1 MAAYVIQ
8 RILWIGPLLFAV
20 ALITFI
26 LMHQVPG
33 GPWDRSKRLPPEA
46 LENVNQ
52 AYGLDKPLW
61 QQFGDYALGLA
72 QGDLGVSFRSS
83 NRPVSDVLGDGIR
96 VSATLGLLAL
106 ALSTT
111 AGVALGTLAAL
122 RKDGPADYA
131 SVALATVGAS
141 VPSFI
146 LGMLM
151 LVTFTAYL
159 HWLPS
164 GGWGSAKQA
173 VMPVLALSAWPTA
186 YIARVTRASVLDVLH
201 REYVRTARAKG
212 LHERAVVLRHILRNA
227 LIPVLTVLGPV
238 AAMLVTGSFI
248 IEQLFAI
255 PGMGRA
261 FVTAISARDYGVI
274 MGTTLF
280 YTLVI
285 ILANL
290 LVDVLYAI
298 VDPRVRYGAADA
310 TRVDV

>member
-1 MAAYVIQ
+1 MAAYLIQ
-8 RILWIGPLLFAV
+8 RILWIVPVLVAV
-20 ALITFI
+20 AVITFI

-33 GPWDRSKRLPPEA
+33 GPWDRSKRLPPQA
-46 LENVNQ
+46 LDNVNHS
-52 AYGLDKPLW
+52 YGLDRPLW
-61 QQFGDYALGLA
+61 EQFGRYALDLA
-72 QGDLGVSFRSS
+72 QGDFGVSFRSN

-111 AGVALGTLAAL
+111 AGVALGVVAAL
-122 RKDGPADYA
+122 RRNSALDFA
-131 SVALATVGAS
+131 SVAFATAGAS

-146 LGMLM
+146 LGMLL
-151 LVTFTAYL
+151 LVLFTGYL

-164 GGWGSAKQA
+164 GGWGSPQQA

-201 REYVRTARAKG
+201 QDYVRTARAKG
-212 LHERAVVLRHILRNA
+212 LQERVVVLRHMLRNA
-227 LIPVLTVLGPV
+227 LIPVLTVIGPV

-255 PGMGRA
+255 PGIGRS
-261 FVTAISARDYGVI
+261 FVTSIGARDYGVI

-280 YTLVI
+280 YTLIIVI
-285 ILANL
+285 ANL
-290 LVDVLYAI
+290 LVDRLYAV
-298 VDPRVRYGAADA
+298 VDPRIRYQAHG
-310 TRVDV
+310 